1 MLRVIVFLFI
11 LLPAAAQAQVVFISP
26 LPFGIAQVHGDHAD
40 IRLHVA
46 ISGYS
51 NFSYKLSSDTD
62 TSPPQEGWSSIAV
75 HNGVVDTLL
84 IVPKSLRAYSLLWR
98 TGLLPTDTNGTI
110 SGLTPG
116 HIIGVAGQSNAVG
129 WVWPPPGK
137 FIAVARGDIR
147 MLTNDT
153 FWQPATEP
161 TDGVAQG
168 PWIEMANELYA
179 KIGDSLPIGIVNTAV
194 GGTGLTLSIGSG
206 RWLKNSPDTNDKMYP
221 NAVDR
226 FRHAGSELECLTWIQ
241 GEADGQGGGVLWNPE
256 TYHTQFANLIQN
268 FESDLAD
275 TFSVFHLQISGFSG
289 NANSTGAYPIVREAQ
304 RVLPPSTLVGTAIGR
319 PLWDSAFHYTVA
331 TYQAVGQM
339 FAGAVLKEL
348 YDISAPMYP
357 PLMPDTVAT
366 LDSITDGSIKG
377 KYCFSIGWT
386 RAGKPVTL
394 TSLSAFQYFAIGE
407 SGIPVPLYDT
417 SQVWYRISPTDPS
430 RVQIGLRNDSIA
442 PKSNYWFITYDAIAN
457 GENAPIATID
467 PTSGDT
473 IFATAFYE
481 LPVNLSSKPPASVKE
496 LSIQSVVPN
505 PATNVIYCDLLS
517 AKHETV
523 TIELLDN
530 LGAIL
535 RSESITVEQGFQAI
549 SISTEG
555 LASGDYWLVVRDE
568 NGNESIQK
576 AAFFH

>member
-1 MLRVIVFLFI
+1 MIGKIFVFPALTHRATNMALLTERFLSMQFNLGLRLLRAFLLFLI
-11 LLPAAAQAQVVFISP
+11 LTPSLVSAQVTFTSP

-51 NFSYKLSSDTD
+51 NFSYKLSSDVD
-62 TSPPQEGWSSIAV
+62 TSSPQEGWAQINI
-75 HNGVVDTLL
+75 HNGIVDTLL
-84 IVPKSLRAYSLLWR
+84 TIPKSLRDYSIYWR
-98 TGLLPTDTNGTI
+98 TGLGPTDTGGI
-110 SGLTPG
+110 IARLTPG
-116 HIIGVAGQSNAVG
+116 HIIGIAGQSNAVG
-129 WVWPPPGK
+129 HVWPDSGK
-137 FIAVARGDIR
+137 FVAVPQGDIR
-147 MLTNDT
+147 MLINNSS
-153 FWQPATEP
+153 WQQAGEP
-161 TDGVAQG
+161 TDGEGQG

-179 KIGDSLPIGIVNTAV
+179 KIGDTLPIGIVNRAV
-194 GGTGLTLSIGSG
+194 DGTGLTLSIGSG

-241 GEADGQGGGVLWNPE
+241 GEADGQGGGVLWNPAA
-256 TYHTQFANLIQN
+256 YHTQFGNLIRN

-275 TFSVFHLQISGFSG
+275 TFPVFHLQISGFSG

-304 RVLPPSTLVGTAIGR
+304 RVLPPSTIVGTAIGR

-348 YDISAPMYP
+348 YGINAPMYP

-417 SQVWYRISPTDPS
+417 
-430 RVQIGLRNDSIA
+430 
-442 PKSNYWFITYDAIAN
+442 
-457 GENAPIATID
+457 
-467 PTSGDT
+467 
-473 IFATAFYE
+473 
-481 LPVNLSSKPPASVKE
+481 
-496 LSIQSVVPN
+496 
-505 PATNVIYCDLLS
+505 
-517 AKHETV
+517 
-523 TIELLDN
+523 
-530 LGAIL
+530 
-535 RSESITVEQGFQAI
+535 
-549 SISTEG
+549 
-555 LASGDYWLVVRDE
+555 
-568 NGNESIQK
+568 
-576 AAFFH
+576 